1 MSGDPISYRKA
12 GVDIEAGDRFASG
25 IASIAKRAHR
35 PEVLS
40 GIGGFAGLFRLNT
53 TEMAEPVL
61 VSGTDGV
68 GTKLLIA
75 QRAGCHDTI
84 GIDLV
89 AMCVND
95 VLTIGA
101 EPLFFLDYYAT
112 GRLEPGVGKQVLD
125 GIVTGCEQ
133 AGCAL
138 LGGETAEMPGM
149 YPDGK
154 YDLAGFCVGV
164 VDRPKIVDGSR
175 IAAGD
180 AVLGVAS
187 SGLHS
192 NGFSL
197 VRHVLFEHHDIALD
211 AQPDELDATL
221 AEVLLR
227 PTRIYAKAVKA
238 IVGKHDIHGLAHI
251 TGGGLMGNIQRVV
264 PEGLIA
270 QIERGSWDEPGIF
283 QLMRRLGVPDAEM
296 DAAFNLGLG
305 LTVVCPDSE
314 ADAVMS
320 SLREAGETVWRVG
333 TIGAG

>member
-1 MSGDPISYRKA
+1 
-12 GVDIEAGDRFASG
+12 
-25 IASIAKRAHR
+25 
-35 PEVLS
+35 
-40 GIGGFAGLFRLNT
+40 
-53 TEMAEPVL
+53 MAEPVL